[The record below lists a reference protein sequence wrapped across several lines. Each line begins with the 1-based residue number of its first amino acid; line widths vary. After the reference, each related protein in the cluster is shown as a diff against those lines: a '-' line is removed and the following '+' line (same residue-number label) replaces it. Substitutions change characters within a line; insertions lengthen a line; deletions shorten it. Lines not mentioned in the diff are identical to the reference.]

1 MKKLIPILLLMVVL
15 ISSLTACGQ
24 SPAVTSTAAS
34 PTVSKVRIT
43 TPQEYYDLLNG
54 KNVATI
60 TMRNS
65 AEYNQ
70 KIGEEYFQ
78 KTLHLDFKYG
88 SFIYVDSLTDGLLM
102 LRSHKIDVLRVMGFT
117 GNYLIQRTNDLKLYV
132 SIPGGYSTQMIF
144 SAPKQAQY
152 EQVNAAL
159 KAMQTDGSLQKLIDQ
174 WITNLPVG
182 GEPSGGKLPEIQ
194 GAETIKVG
202 ISGDEPPLDYIAADG
217 VPGGFNVAVLAEISR
232 RVNINIA
239 LVTVVSGARF
249 AALQSGKI
257 DAFLWHN
264 SLKPVEGLPSEVIV
278 PQTLVDP
285 NYLFRTISY
294 LDDEE
299 SFLILK

>member
-117 GNYLIQRTNDLKLYV
+117 GNYLIDRAENYRRH
-132 SIPGGYSTQMIF
+132 
-144 SAPKQAQY
+144 
-152 EQVNAAL
+152 
-159 KAMQTDGSLQKLIDQ
+159 IDQ
-174 WITNLPVG
+174 
-182 GEPSGGKLPEIQ
+182 
-194 GAETIKVG
+194 
-202 ISGDEPPLDYIAADG
+202 
-217 VPGGFNVAVLAEISR
+217 R
-232 RVNINIA
+232 
-239 LVTVVSGARF
+239 
-249 AALQSGKI
+249 
-257 DAFLWHN
+257 N
-264 SLKPVEGLPSEVIV
+264 SFFP
-278 PQTLVDP
+278 
-285 NYLFRTISY
+285 
-294 LDDEE
+294 
-299 SFLILK
+299 